1 MAAEISQ
8 TAGVTAYL
16 RAFARVELYGNAKTG
31 DWLAHHFLPPDWAES
46 LHSPEA
52 RAYVKANVMQPGMYP
67 YLTARTA
74 HMDEVFSQAVAD
86 GIEQIVILG
95 AGYDTRAQRLLPPQS
110 ACRIFELD
118 APATS
123 AHKQACLEKIPD
135 LSTMGV
141 GYAALDL
148 RETPL
153 ETALDEVGVDGG
165 AKALFILE
173 GLIMYLPCDTA
184 TALLRTIQGWAASGS
199 RLVMDYLLEDVL
211 AGETTRY
218 GAAGLLEKAADH
230 GEPLRCGYSAQGV
243 EETVKALGYG
253 VLGHLQPDTL
263 ATDYLRGLDAD
274 LTGPISECFPN
285 LVLAVEK

>member
-16 RAFARVELYGNAKTG
+16 RAFALVELYGNGRTG

-52 RAYVKANVMQPGMYP
+52 RAHVKANVMQPGMYP
-67 YLTARTA
+67 YITARTA
-74 HMDEVFSQAVAD
+74 HIDEVFSQAVID

-95 AGYDTRAQRLLPPQS
+95 AGYDTRAQRLLPPHS

-123 AHKQACLEKIPD
+123 AHKPARLENLPD
-135 LSTMGV
+135 ISAEGV
-141 GYAALDL
+141 RYAAMDL

-153 ETALDEVGVDGG
+153 ERALDEVGADGG

-173 GLIMYLPCDTA
+173 GLIMYLPCETA
-184 TALLRTIQGWAASGS
+184 TSLLRAIQGWAAEGS
-199 RLVMDYLLEDVL
+199 RLVMDYLLADVL
-211 AGETTRY
+211 AGETARY
-218 GAAGLLEKAADH
+218 GAAVLLEKAACH
-230 GEPLRCGYSAQGV
+230 GEPLRQRPWPGLRAGDRRI
-243 EETVKALGYG
+243 TR
-253 VLGHLQPDTL
+253 GHHFVPL
-263 ATDYLRGLDAD
+263 A
-274 LTGPISECFPN
+274 SSF
-285 LVLAVEK
+285 